1 MHKSKSLVLVLTLSI
16 VIVSC
21 SKQLTITPTNKHTNL
36 AVVGAKFKGVIFT
49 ENYLIIPAP
58 PNIGNVKR
66 FTPRKED
73 IISAEIII
81 KDQIK
86 HLNKDRIN
94 QVRGTPIIEKHLNS
108 YFRQYV
114 GFIDSKGDSII
125 HINFHWN
132 TYSLSDRLKGYHD
145 DRLSFDDDYTH
156 IFDGGSYY
164 WQIKV
169 NLTKRVLYDLEVNGF
184 G

>member
-1 MHKSKSLVLVLTLSI
+1 MI
-16 VIVSC
+16 ASC
-21 SKQLTITPTNKHTNL
+21 AKQLIIAPTNKPTNL
-36 AVVGAKFKGVIFT
+36 AVVSAKFKGVIFT
-49 ENYLIIPAP
+49 QNYLIIPAP
-58 PNIGNVKR
+58 LNSANVKR

-73 IISAEIII
+73 IISAEEII

-94 QVRGTPIIEKHLNS
+94 QVRGNPIIEKHLNS

-114 GFIDSKGDSII
+114 GFINSKGDSVV

-132 TYSLSDRLKGYHD
+132 RYSLNDRLKGYHD
-145 DRLSFDDDYTH
+145 NRLGFEDDYTH

-169 NLTKRVLYDLEVNGF
+169 NLTKRLLYDFEVNGF

>member
-1 MHKSKSLVLVLTLSI
+1 MI
-16 VIVSC
+16 ASC
-21 SKQLTITPTNKHTNL
+21 GKQLTITPTNKPTNL

-49 ENYLIIPAP
+49 EDYLIIPAP
-58 PNIGNVKR
+58 SNVGNVKR
-66 FTPRKED
+66 FTPQKED
-73 IISAEIII
+73 IISAEVII

-86 HLNKDRIN
+86 HLNKDRVN
-94 QVRGTPIIEKHLNS
+94 QIRGNPIIEKHLNS

-114 GFIDSKGDSII
+114 GFINSKGDSII

-132 TYSLSDRLKGYHD
+132 RYSLSNRLKGYYD
-145 DRLSFDDDYTH
+145 NRLSFEDDYTH
-156 IFDGGSYY
+156 IFDGGSFY

-169 NLTKRVLYDLEVNGF
+169 NLTTKLLYDLEVNGF